1 MNTSLRNFST
11 LKDERG
17 KQNKSHIERGKQNK
31 SHIQTGGIPRG
42 KSHEERNVPIDHQ
55 SHYVSQFKS
64 IVEVIFRYLCDFW
77 QRFDFRARLK
87 EPMLRA

>member
-64 IVEVIFRYLCDFW
+64 IVEVFPLS
-77 QRFDFRARLK
+77 L
-87 EPMLRA
+87 